1 MVMLSVNLVSQF
13 LNPSTCI
20 PTRGMSA
27 AAQFLKK
34 IFEKATL
41 IKQYITNKMQKN
53 LN

>member
-1 MVMLSVNLVSQF
+1 MLSDNSESLF
-13 LNPSTCI
+13 LNISICI

-27 AAQFLKK
+27 PAQFLKK

-41 IKQYITNKMQKN
+41 IKQYVTNKMLKN